1 MKGLVLGAVLAMC
14 SGSLWA
20 NGLSPKL
27 HNDTCQYHAALAKEF
42 MGMRI
47 DGKTKAEVL
56 ADVKKRS
63 AGWSL
68 NGFPKEYGEV
78 NEKLVSV
85 IYALPPLKNP
95 AEKELLLGEVELTI
109 MLECLGLDRES
120 ADNVEPVDNSDY
132 KSSEMYPNGSDYR
145 LGNAHD
151 CNRVSSYA
159 LDVMK
164 KRQEQ
169 GGLLSDKLTALYK
182 DADGGATIW
191 WPIVIRLT
199 IEAYRMPQWP
209 DEVTRRYMAH
219 QFANMA
225 MAKCLG

>member
-1 MKGLVLGAVLAMC
+1 MKRLILGAVLAVC
-14 SGSLWA
+14 SGNIWA
-20 NGLSPKL
+20 HGLSPKL

-42 MGMRI
+42 MGMRL

-56 ADVKKRS
+56 ADVSKRS
-63 AGWSL
+63 AGWDSA
-68 NGFPKEYGEV
+68 GFPKEYGDV
-78 NEKLVSV
+78 NKKLVELV
-85 IYALPPLKNP
+85 FNTPPLKDLS
-95 AEKELLLGEVELTI
+95 EKKLLLDLVEETI
-109 MLECLGLDRES
+109 LENCLGPK
-120 ADNVEPVDNSDY
+120 PVDQLEE
-132 KSSEMYPNGSDYR
+132 KPSEMYPNGSDYR

-182 DADGGATIW
+182 GADEGATVW
-191 WPIVIRLT
+191 WGIVTRLT
-199 IEAYRMPQWP
+199 IEAYKMPQWP
-209 DEVTRRYMAH
+209 DEATRQYMAD

>member
-1 MKGLVLGAVLAMC
+1 MKRLILGAVLAVC
-14 SGSLWA
+14 SGNIWA
-20 NGLSPKL
+20 HGLSPKL

-42 MGMRI
+42 MGMRL

-63 AGWSL
+63 AGWDSSGL
-68 NGFPKEYGEV
+68 PKEYGDV
-78 NEKLVSV
+78 NKKLVELV
-85 IYALPPLKNP
+85 FNTPPLEDLSEN
-95 AEKELLLGEVELTI
+95 EVLLDLVEETT
-109 MLECLGLDRES
+109 LEHCLGQK
-120 ADNVEPVDNSDY
+120 PVNQQEQ
-132 KSSEMYPNGSDYR
+132 KPSEMYPNGSDYR

-164 KRQEQ
+164 KRQDQ
-169 GGLLSDKLTALYK
+169 GGLLSDKLTELYK
-182 DADGGATIW
+182 GTDEGATVW
-191 WPIVIRLT
+191 WGIVTRLT
-199 IEAYRMPQWP
+199 IEAYKMPQWP
-209 DEVTRRYMAH
+209 DEATRQYMAD

>member
-42 MGMRI
+42 MGMRL

-63 AGWSL
+63 AGWDSSGL
-68 NGFPKEYGEV
+68 PKEYGDV
-78 NEKLVSV
+78 NKKLVELV
-85 IYALPPLKNP
+85 FNTPPLEDLS
-95 AEKELLLGEVELTI
+95 EKEVLLDLVEETI
-109 MLECLGLDRES
+109 LEHCLGQK
-120 ADNVEPVDNSDY
+120 PVNQLEQ
-132 KSSEMYPNGSDYR
+132 KPSEMYPNGSDYR

-182 DADGGATIW
+182 GADDGGTIW

-199 IEAYRMPQWP
+199 IEAYKMPQWP
-209 DEVTRRYMAH
+209 DEVNRQHTAD
-219 QFANMA
+219 QFANMV

>member
-1 MKGLVLGAVLAMC
+1 MKGLVLGTVLAMC

-42 MGMRI
+42 MGMRL

-63 AGWSL
+63 AGWDSSGL
-68 NGFPKEYGEV
+68 PKEYGDV
-78 NEKLVSV
+78 NKKLVELV
-85 IYALPPLKNP
+85 FNTPPLEDLS
-95 AEKELLLGEVELTI
+95 EKEVLLDLVEETI
-109 MLECLGLDRES
+109 LEHCLGQK
-120 ADNVEPVDNSDY
+120 PVDQQEQ
-132 KSSEMYPNGSDYR
+132 KPSEMYPNGSDYR

-169 GGLLSDKLTALYK
+169 GGLLSDKLTELYK
-182 DADGGATIW
+182 GTDEGATVW
-191 WPIVIRLT
+191 WGIVTRLT
-199 IEAYRMPQWP
+199 IEAYKMPQWP
-209 DEVTRRYMAH
+209 DEVTRQYMAD